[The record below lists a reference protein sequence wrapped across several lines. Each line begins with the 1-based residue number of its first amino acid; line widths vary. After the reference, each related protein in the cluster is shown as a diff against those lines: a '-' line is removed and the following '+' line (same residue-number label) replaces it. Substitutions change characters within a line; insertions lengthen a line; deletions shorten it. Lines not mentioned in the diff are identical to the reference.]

1 MKNGWIMRN
10 GKNLMDIREL
20 ESLFYEAIEDSKSY
34 HQDTKRDNILLAIA
48 YGLEH
53 IAKELEMER
62 LNNGRNN

>member
-62 LNNGRNN
+62 LKNGRNN

>member
-1 MKNGWIMRN
+1 MRN